1 MGRQDGHVWDGMVVG
16 WHLAFAT
23 GVLVAEA
30 YVLVAVDLTGSR
42 LRGTLL
48 LAVLAAAYALGVL
61 RTGPARTGRGPT
73 AYLLVAVAVTGLGCA
88 LDPFL
93 TLLLFVVYPQV
104 WLLTAT
110 VRQGVLLTA
119 LLTAATTAGFGAHY
133 GWSFAVMRD
142 VVPQMLVSMAFST
155 ALGVW
160 ISRVV
165 DQSRERAELL
175 DALERTREQ
184 LAAAHHAQGVTAERE
199 RVAREIHDT
208 LAQGFTSVIVLAQTA
223 AAVVGDPVRTAGR
236 LQAIEEV
243 ARDNLAEARALVS
256 AFPPPGLVGST
267 LTGAVERLVERLR
280 AETGLS
286 VDLQVGG
293 ALDRLGR
300 DQEVVLLRSV
310 QEALTNVRRHA
321 RAQHVVVRLVADGDG
336 ARAEVGDDGIG
347 LGGGPG
353 TGPGSPDA
361 SAGFGLAGMRTRV
374 RAAGGVLDVVSGP
387 GAGTTVTVRLPAAVL
402 TPGPA

>member
-1 MGRQDGHVWDGMVVG
+1 MRRQDGHVWDSMVVG
-16 WHLAFAT
+16 WHLAFAA

-30 YVLVAVDLTGSR
+30 YVLVAADLSGSR

-48 LAVLAAAYALGVL
+48 LAVLAAAYALTVL
-61 RTGPARTGRGPT
+61 GSGPERTGRGPT

-110 VRQGVLLTA
+110 VRRGVLLTG
-119 LLTAATTAGFGAHY
+119 LLTAATIAGFGAHHD
-133 GWSFAVMRD
+133 WSFTVMRD
-142 VVPQMLVSMAFST
+142 VVPQMLVSMAFSV

-165 DQSRERAELL
+165 EQSRERAALL
-175 DALERTREQ
+175 DALEQTREQ

-208 LAQGFTSVIVLAQTA
+208 LAQGFTSVIMLAQTA
-223 AAVVGDPVRTAGR
+223 AAVVEDPVHTADR
-236 LQAIEEV
+236 LQAIEQV

-256 AFPPPGLVGST
+256 AFPPPGLVGSS
-267 LTGAVERLVERLR
+267 LTGAVERRVERLR
-280 AETGLS
+280 VETGLP

-293 ALDRLGR
+293 VLDGLGR

-321 RAQHVVVRLVADGDG
+321 RARHVVVRLVADGVG
-336 ARAEVGDDGIG
+336 ARAEVVDDGVG
-347 LGGGPG
+347 LRAP
-353 TGPGSPDA
+353 
-361 SAGFGLAGMRTRV
+361 AGFGLAGMRGRV
-374 RAAGGVLDVVSGP
+374 RDAGGVLDVVSSP
-387 GAGTTVTVRLPAAVL
+387 GAGTTVTVRLPAPVFAPR
-402 TPGPA
+402 TT